1 MRNKMAGRWMDDGW
15 KDWMVG
21 GWMMNGWMVGSR

>member
-1 MRNKMAGRWMDDGW
+1 MRNKMVGRWMMGW

-21 GWMMNGWMVGSR
+21 GWMDDEWMDGR